1 MEFVNKSLRLAIFG
15 TRGIGLV
22 HARIFKSLGVDV
34 CAVLGSSEE
43 TALDAARQLKESFGI
58 EARAFHRQEDLFEET
73 KPGAV
78 SICTPA
84 KYHYD
89 AIVASLDRNIPVFCE
104 KPIFWEEGI
113 NRKDIEEKLGVLEKH
128 TKRKIF
134 VNTCSASFMDCVID
148 AIGSRKNITSF
159 YFKFYSQGPH
169 VRSDIGLDLLPHGLS
184 LLLRLF
190 GPQEIKKLT
199 ERVDTHNYKCSFSY
213 AECDVVFDFQEL
225 PSGSKDFVIGID
237 GRTFTRIQDGFGVTY
252 RVWLEDSKIGEKI
265 RCEDP
270 FEVYIRRFIKYCQNA
285 LQKEE
290 DCFEEAAAN
299 LRLAAEILLGREN
312 K

>member
-225 PSGSKDFVIGID
+225 PGGSKDFIIGID
-237 GRTFTRIQDGFGVTY
+237 GRTFTRIQEGFGATY
-252 RVWLEDSKIGEKI
+252 RVYLEDSKTGEKI
-265 RCEDP
+265 RCKDP
-270 FEVYIRRFIKYCQNA
+270 FEVYIRRFIKYCQNG

-290 DCFEEAAAN
+290 DSFEEAAAN